1 MNRHQLFRV
10 YVETSALNA
19 LHGELTLG
27 DAIATKAHLNLK
39 GKGWFISP
47 VVLWE
52 IQATEDPEQRERLI
66 YFAQHLFQDQLL
78 PSPEELLVNFIRA
91 GCPTNEPK
99 YDLVSSGMYAT
110 AWKDICAI
118 KEKTLIFD
126 ANDHKRLNGTLRK
139 FCKGYYTFTKFDSID
154 ISQDPKTA
162 ATQFE
167 IQKLIDHFGLLSKS
181 QREDQAYVWHFR
193 VLVFYVLMFLCA
205 GAGIDRQVI
214 ERFWSS
220 IGIEKMTQ
228 RIEYTFTELN
238 ALFQRGPM
246 VVIALMTEVQAQR
259 KFSRGMFLDC
269 LHSVYAVYADLFLT
283 NDEHF
288 RDFRKEVE
296 ATHGLKL
303 KLRMLEEVQM
313 IRTPPRIN
321 PDRGSFLN
329 GV

>member
-1 MNRHQLFRV
+1 MHRRQFFRV

-19 LHGELTLG
+19 LHGELAHE
-27 DAIATKAHLNLK
+27 DAVATKAHLNLK

-78 PSPEELLVNFIRA
+78 PSPEELLVNYIRA

-99 YDLVSSGMYAT
+99 YDLVSTGMYAT

-126 ANDHKRLNGTLRK
+126 ANDHKRLNGELRK
-139 FCKGYYTFTKFDSID
+139 FCKNYYTFTKFDSID
-154 ISQDPKTA
+154 IARDPKTA
-162 ATQFE
+162 AAQFE
-167 IQKLIDHFGLLSKS
+167 IQKLIDHFGLMSKL

-205 GAGIDRQVI
+205 GAAIDRQVI

-220 IGIEKMTQ
+220 IGIQEITK
-228 RIEYTFTELN
+228 RIEYTFTELK

-269 LHSVYAVYADLFLT
+269 LHSVYAIYADLFIS

-288 RDFRKEVE
+288 RDFRKGVE

-303 KLRMLEEVQM
+303 KLRMLDELQM
-313 IRTPPRIN
+313 TKTTRIN
-321 PDRGSFLN
+321 PERGSFLN
-329 GV
+329 GG